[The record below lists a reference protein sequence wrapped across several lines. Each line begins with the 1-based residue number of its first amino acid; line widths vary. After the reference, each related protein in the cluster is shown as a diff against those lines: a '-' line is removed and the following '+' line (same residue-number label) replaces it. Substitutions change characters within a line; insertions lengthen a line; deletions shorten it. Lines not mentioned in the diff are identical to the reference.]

1 MDKTNKVVVVG
12 DGAVGKTCLL
22 VSFVEDKFPEDYG
35 LYYCCGLMSQHFLL
49 VAFSHP
55 ITMPFFE
62 NSPNSVR

>member
-35 LYYCCGLMSQHFLL
+35 KYFCGLPSLFLL
-49 VAFSHP
+49 MVAFS
-55 ITMPFFE
+55 TSDMSCFE
-62 NSPNSVR
+62 NSSNSI

>member
-35 LYYCCGLMSQHFLL
+35 LYYCLMCQQFLL

-55 ITMPFFE
+55 IMIPFFE
-62 NSPNSVR
+62 NSSNSVR